1 MNLSQAIKQQTQKTT
16 TDNGAT
22 SYSTTNSALLDYFGN
37 AGSMPDTN
45 KTTELFANA
54 IQEDAELAVK
64 TLFYLRD
71 VRGGQGRRDQ
81 FKEAIKFLAKEYTNI
96 AQLIINKVPEYGR
109 WDDMYAFVDTPLE
122 HQAFQIMKKQLQ
134 EDFKSDTP
142 SLLAKW
148 LKSENTSSKKS
159 RELAAVTRKHF
170 DYNPKQ
176 YRKVLSKVRKQI
188 KLIEHNLSNKD
199 YNIDYS
205 SVPSQAM
212 LKYQQAFWRNDADN
226 FKSFLEKVKSGE
238 VKVNTGTLYPHQI
251 VKQALEQ
258 RVFNPLS
265 QEKRDSLN
273 TLWDNLP
280 NYIPEG
286 TNNTLCMVDVSGSM
300 AGLPMEAAIAIGIYI
315 AERTKGEFHNKF
327 LTFSAKPSLEELKG
341 GSICEKVLNMSN
353 ADWGMN
359 TNIELAFNTILN
371 AALKNKILN
380 EEMPKRLVI
389 LSDMQFDM
397 ALSKNTWNETIHE
410 QTKKRFES
418 NGYDMPTI
426 VFWNLNGSLNATPV
440 QKDEVNT
447 KLLSG
452 FSTSLL
458 ESLLKDDYM
467 TPWEYMLSI
476 LNSDRYKNIINL
488 DV

>member
-16 TDNGAT
+16 TDNGGT

-37 AGSMPDTN
+37 AGSMQDTN
-45 KTTELFANA
+45 KTTELFAKA

-81 FKEAIKFLAKEYTNI
+81 FKEAIKFLAKEYTDI
-96 AQLIINKVPEYGR
+96 ALLIIDKIPEYGR
-109 WDDMYAFVDTPLE
+109 WDDMYAFVGTPLE

-134 EDFKSDTP
+134 EDFKSDNP

-148 LKSENTSSKKS
+148 LKSENTSSKES
-159 RELAAVTRKHF
+159 RELASITRKHF

-212 LKYQQAFWRNDADN
+212 LKYQQAFWRNDSDN

-251 VKQALEQ
+251 VKQALEHS
-258 RVFNPLS
+258 VFNPLS
-265 QEKRDSLN
+265 QEKQDSLN
-273 TLWDNLP
+273 VLWNNLP
-280 NYIPEG
+280 NYIPED
-286 TNNTLCMVDVSGSM
+286 TDNTLCMVDVSGSM
-300 AGLPMEAAIAIGIYI
+300 SGLPMEAAIAIGIYI
-315 AERTKGEFHNKF
+315 AERTKGVFHNTF
-327 LTFSAKPSLEELKG
+327 LTFSAKPTLVELEGET
-341 GSICEKVLNMSN
+341 ICERVLKMSN

-371 AALKNKILN
+371 AAINNKILN

-389 LSDMQFDM
+389 LSDMQFDI
-397 ALSKNTWNETIHE
+397 ALSKNTWNETIFE

-488 DV
+488 EV